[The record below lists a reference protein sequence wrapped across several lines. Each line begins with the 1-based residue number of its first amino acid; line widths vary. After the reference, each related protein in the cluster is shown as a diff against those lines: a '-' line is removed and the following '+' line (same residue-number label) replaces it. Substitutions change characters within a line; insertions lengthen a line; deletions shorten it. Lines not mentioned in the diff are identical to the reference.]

1 MSKADLSKQPA
12 QVAAMFDEVSTHY
25 DRTNTV
31 LSMGNATL
39 WRVATTR
46 AVAPR
51 AGETILDVAAGT
63 GTSSASLARN
73 GASVVAADFSE
84 GMIEVGRRRQA
95 GNPFISFVQADAT
108 ALPFD
113 DDTFDAVTI
122 SFGLRNIVD
131 PRAAL
136 AEFYRVTK
144 PGGRVVVCEF
154 SQPPLAPVRAG
165 YGAYLRYGMPVLARL
180 ASSNPA
186 AYEYLMES
194 IEAWPN
200 QPALASWLRETGFER
215 VAWRNL
221 TAGIVALHRG
231 WKPVEATGGAHAGA
245 EAEAKPAAR
254 KSTAAKAAGSPA
266 ARSNAGAT
274 KATGGKPADVDAG
287 AEAANLE
294 VVATGAAKS
303 AAATVAAAKPAGA
316 KPAAPKA
323 SAAKSA
329 APKASAAKSAS
340 AKPEASKPAAAKSE
354 AAAPAATK
362 ALAAKPASVKPAAA
376 TAPASKAGAA
386 KAGTAKP
393 GTAKP
398 GAAKPGP
405 AKPGAAKPGPAKP
418 ASAKAPASSKPA
430 SAKVPASSKPASAKA
445 PASAKPAPAKAPAAK
460 PAAAKPASA
469 DPASGSAASARSGR
483 PAGSED
489 STSAVPPEGE

>member
-73 GASVVAADFSE
+73 GASVVAADFSQ
-84 GMIEVGRRRQA
+84 GMIEVGRQRQA
-95 GNPFISFVQADAT
+95 ANPFISFVQADAT

-113 DDTFDAVTI
+113 DETFDAVTI

-154 SQPPLAPVRAG
+154 SRPPLAPVRAG
-165 YGAYLRYGMPVLARL
+165 YAAYLRYGMPVLARV

-194 IEAWPN
+194 IEAWPS
-200 QPALASWLRETGFER
+200 QPALAGWMREAGLER

-231 WKPVEATGGAHAGA
+231 WKPLSAHAPAPA
-245 EAEAKPAAR
+245 EAATAPEQTPAPKQPAPKRTESNASGSSARSSKPAGE
-254 KSTAAKAAGSPA
+254 KSA
-266 ARSNAGAT
+266 AT
-274 KATGGKPADVDAG
+274 KATDGKP
-287 AEAANLE
+287 
-294 VVATGAAKS
+294 
-303 AAATVAAAKPAGA
+303 
-316 KPAAPKA
+316 
-323 SAAKSA
+323 
-329 APKASAAKSAS
+329 
-340 AKPEASKPAAAKSE
+340 ASKPAAKPADRKPTSAK
-354 AAAPAATK
+354 AADTST
-362 ALAAKPASVKPAAA
+362 AAKPAAGAPTAAKPAAD
-376 TAPASKAGAA
+376 
-386 KAGTAKP
+386 
-393 GTAKP
+393 KP
-398 GAAKPGP
+398 GAAKPRP
-405 AKPGAAKPGPAKP
+405 KP
-418 ASAKAPASSKPA
+418 
-430 SAKVPASSKPASAKA
+430 
-445 PASAKPAPAKAPAAK
+445 SAKPAGTKPAVAKPAAAK
-460 PAAAKPASA
+460 PAAAKPAA
-469 DPASGSAASARSGR
+469 GKPAPAKPAATKSTGGKPAGAARSARR
-483 PAGSED
+483 PASED
-489 STSAVPPEGE
+489 SSSTVPPEGE

>member
-73 GASVVAADFSE
+73 GASVVAADFSQ
-84 GMIEVGRRRQA
+84 GMIEVGRQRQA
-95 GNPFISFVQADAT
+95 ANPFISFVQADAT

-154 SQPPLAPVRAG
+154 SRPPLAPVRAG
-165 YGAYLRYGMPVLARL
+165 YAAYLRYGMPVLARV

-194 IEAWPN
+194 IEAWPS
-200 QPALASWLRETGFER
+200 QPALAAWMRDAGFER

-231 WKPVEATGGAHAGA
+231 WKPLSAHAA
-245 EAEAKPAAR
+245 TPATSEVATTEAASATVETPATPTEPAPPKRTVSNAAGSSARSSKPAGERPAATKSIDGKPVSKPAGEKPAAT
-254 KSTAAKAAGSPA
+254 KS
-266 ARSNAGAT
+266 
-274 KATGGKPADVDAG
+274 TGGKPV
-287 AEAANLE
+287 
-294 VVATGAAKS
+294 
-303 AAATVAAAKPAGA
+303 
-316 KPAAPKA
+316 
-323 SAAKSA
+323 
-329 APKASAAKSAS
+329 
-340 AKPEASKPAAAKSE
+340 SKPADRK
-354 AAAPAATK
+354 
-362 ALAAKPASVKPAAA
+362 
-376 TAPASKAGAA
+376 
-386 KAGTAKP
+386 
-393 GTAKP
+393 
-398 GAAKPGP
+398 
-405 AKPGAAKPGPAKP
+405 
-418 ASAKAPASSKPA
+418 
-430 SAKVPASSKPASAKA
+430 
-445 PASAKPAPAKAPAAK
+445 PASAKPAAGKPAAVKKPAAAK
-460 PAAAKPASA
+460 PAAAKPAA
-469 DPASGSAASARSGR
+469 GKPAPAKPAATKSTGGKPAGAARSARR
-483 PAGSED
+483 PGSED
-489 STSAVPPEGE
+489 SSSAIPSEGE

>member
-1 MSKADLSKQPA
+1 MSKADLRKQPS

-39 WRVATTR
+39 WRLATTR
-46 AVAPR
+46 AVGPR

-84 GMIEVGRRRQA
+84 GMIEVGRRRQD
-95 GNPFISFVQADAT
+95 GNPFITFVQADAT
-108 ALPFD
+108 ALPFE

-154 SQPPLAPVRAG
+154 SQPPVAAIRAG
-165 YGAYLRYGMPVLARL
+165 YGAYLRYGMPVLARV

-200 QPALASWLRETGFER
+200 QPALASWMREAGFER

-231 WKPVEATGGAHAGA
+231 WKPVEAEEPA
-245 EAEAKPAAR
+245 EAQKPAAETATAEKPAPAKPAA
-254 KSTAAKAAGSPA
+254 KSAPTTAKKPSEAKPETSAAAKAP
-266 ARSNAGAT
+266 
-274 KATGGKPADVDAG
+274 
-287 AEAANLE
+287 
-294 VVATGAAKS
+294 AAKS
-303 AAATVAAAKPAGA
+303 TT
-316 KPAAPKA
+316 KPAAPKPP
-323 SAAKSA
+323 AAK
-329 APKASAAKSAS
+329 
-340 AKPEASKPAAAKSE
+340 
-354 AAAPAATK
+354 
-362 ALAAKPASVKPAAA
+362 
-376 TAPASKAGAA
+376 
-386 KAGTAKP
+386 
-393 GTAKP
+393 
-398 GAAKPGP
+398 
-405 AKPGAAKPGPAKP
+405 
-418 ASAKAPASSKPA
+418 
-430 SAKVPASSKPASAKA
+430 
-445 PASAKPAPAKAPAAK
+445 PAAK
-460 PAAAKPASA
+460 PAAAKSTAANPAVAKPAAAKPAATKPAPAKSA
-469 DPASGSAASARSGR
+469 TKAAPAKPAAKPATRKPASGSATSGSATSGSTAKSRSGR
-483 PAGSED
+483 PVGSED
-489 STSAVPPEGE
+489 STSAVPSEGE

>member
-73 GASVVAADFSE
+73 GASVVAADFSQ
-84 GMIEVGRRRQA
+84 GMIEVGRQRQA
-95 GNPFISFVQADAT
+95 ANPFISFVQADAT

-154 SQPPLAPVRAG
+154 SRPPLAPVRAG
-165 YGAYLRYGMPVLARL
+165 YAAYLRYGMPVLARV

-194 IEAWPN
+194 IEAWPS
-200 QPALASWLRETGFER
+200 QPALAAWMREAGLER

-231 WKPVEATGGAHAGA
+231 WKPLSAHAPA
-245 EAEAKPAAR
+245 EAATAPEQAPASKPSASKRTESNASGSSARSSKPAGEKPAAT
-254 KSTAAKAAGSPA
+254 KSTD
-266 ARSNAGAT
+266 
-274 KATGGKPADVDAG
+274 GKP
-287 AEAANLE
+287 
-294 VVATGAAKS
+294 
-303 AAATVAAAKPAGA
+303 
-316 KPAAPKA
+316 
-323 SAAKSA
+323 
-329 APKASAAKSAS
+329 
-340 AKPEASKPAAAKSE
+340 ASKPAA
-354 AAAPAATK
+354 
-362 ALAAKPASVKPAAA
+362 KPADRKP
-376 TAPASKAGAA
+376 TP
-386 KAGTAKP
+386 
-393 GTAKP
+393 
-398 GAAKPGP
+398 
-405 AKPGAAKPGPAKP
+405 
-418 ASAKAPASSKPA
+418 
-430 SAKVPASSKPASAKA
+430 
-445 PASAKPAPAKAPAAK
+445 AK
-460 PAAAKPASA
+460 PAAAKPAAAAPATAKPA
-469 DPASGSAASARSGR
+469 DGAPAVAKPATGEPAAEKPRPKPSARPAAAKPAPAKPAPAKPAAVKPAPAKPAAAKSTGGKPAGAERSVRR
-483 PAGSED
+483 PASED
-489 STSAVPPEGE
+489 SSSAIPPEGE

>member
-1 MSKADLSKQPA
+1 MSKADLSKQPS

-39 WRVATTR
+39 WRLATTR
-46 AVAPR
+46 AVGPR

-95 GNPFISFVQADAT
+95 GNPFVRFVQADAT
-108 ALPFD
+108 KLPFD

-154 SQPPLAPVRAG
+154 SQPPVAAIRAG
-165 YGAYLRYGMPVLARL
+165 YGAYLRYGMPVLARV

-200 QPALASWLRETGFER
+200 QPALAAWMREAGFER

-231 WKPVEATGGAHAGA
+231 WKPVEVAKPVAK
-245 EAEAKPAAR
+245 KPAA
-254 KSTAAKAAGSPA
+254 K
-266 ARSNAGAT
+266 
-274 KATGGKPADVDAG
+274 
-287 AEAANLE
+287 
-294 VVATGAAKS
+294 
-303 AAATVAAAKPAGA
+303 
-316 KPAAPKA
+316 KPAAK
-323 SAAKSA
+323 
-329 APKASAAKSAS
+329 
-340 AKPEASKPAAAKSE
+340 KPAAK
-354 AAAPAATK
+354 
-362 ALAAKPASVKPAAA
+362 KPAAKQ
-376 TAPASKAGAA
+376 P
-386 KAGTAKP
+386 
-393 GTAKP
+393 
-398 GAAKPGP
+398 
-405 AKPGAAKPGPAKP
+405 
-418 ASAKAPASSKPA
+418 
-430 SAKVPASSKPASAKA
+430 
-445 PASAKPAPAKAPAAK
+445 
-460 PAAAKPASA
+460 
-469 DPASGSAASARSGR
+469 
-483 PAGSED
+483 
-489 STSAVPPEGE
+489 TSAVPSEGSKWHAAFRPCGDPRRSAASSA

>member
-1 MSKADLSKQPA
+1 MSKADLSKQPS

-39 WRVATTR
+39 WRLATTR
-46 AVAPR
+46 AVGPR

-95 GNPFISFVQADAT
+95 GNPFVRFVQADAT
-108 ALPFD
+108 KLPFD

-154 SQPPLAPVRAG
+154 SQPPAAAIRAG
-165 YGAYLRYGMPVLARL
+165 YGAYLRYGMPVLARV

-200 QPALASWLRETGFER
+200 QPALASWMREAGFER

-231 WKPVEATGGAHAGA
+231 WKPVEVAKPVAK
-245 EAEAKPAAR
+245 KPAA
-254 KSTAAKAAGSPA
+254 KKPAPKTPAAK
-266 ARSNAGAT
+266 
-274 KATGGKPADVDAG
+274 
-287 AEAANLE
+287 
-294 VVATGAAKS
+294 
-303 AAATVAAAKPAGA
+303 
-316 KPAAPKA
+316 KPAAN
-323 SAAKSA
+323 
-329 APKASAAKSAS
+329 
-340 AKPEASKPAAAKSE
+340 KP
-354 AAAPAATK
+354 
-362 ALAAKPASVKPAAA
+362 
-376 TAPASKAGAA
+376 
-386 KAGTAKP
+386 
-393 GTAKP
+393 
-398 GAAKPGP
+398 
-405 AKPGAAKPGPAKP
+405 
-418 ASAKAPASSKPA
+418 
-430 SAKVPASSKPASAKA
+430 
-445 PASAKPAPAKAPAAK
+445 
-460 PAAAKPASA
+460 
-469 DPASGSAASARSGR
+469 
-483 PAGSED
+483 
-489 STSAVPPEGE
+489 TSAVPSEGE